1 MYLKLQIFVAI
12 VIIVYAILSL
22 KSAFKGKN
30 NLKIGI
36 YGILIIVGIDFL
48 RSDSFLLKA
57 LNSIGM
63 DFIDIILIGV
73 MLFFIYAFR
82 SDKPGTFMLSAI
94 FFFDGFAS
102 LNGYK
107 VWSKYQGWVRL
118 GTRGKI
124 FAFIVAFASLFA
136 FLFGKKSNQN
146 KLFFCKNCQ
155 MTFYFYEVKNLRCK
169 QCFGNLVDY
178 EHYLKQKFAHKNE
191 IFVNDKAGESKPRR
205 KNNKKRKKHR

>member
-1 MYLKLQIFVAI
+1 MLRQNSLINGL
-12 VIIVYAILSL
+12 LS
-22 KSAFKGKN
+22 S
-30 NLKIGI
+30 
-36 YGILIIVGIDFL
+36 V
-48 RSDSFLLKA
+48 
-57 LNSIGM
+57 GM
-63 DFIDIILIGV
+63 DYFDIIFICV

-82 SDKPGTFMLSAI
+82 SDKPGTFVLSAI
-94 FFFDGFAS
+94 SFFDGFAS

-155 MTFYFYEVKNLRCK
+155 KTFYFYEVKNLRCK
-169 QCFGNLVDY
+169 QCFGDLVDY
-178 EHYLKQKFAHKNE
+178 EHYLKQKYANKNE
-191 IFVNDKAGESKPRR
+191 IFTGDKVGKPKPR
-205 KNNKKRKKHR
+205 KNKRKKHK

>member
-1 MYLKLQIFVAI
+1 MSFVC
-12 VIIVYAILSL
+12 
-22 KSAFKGKN
+22 
-30 NLKIGI
+30 IGI
-36 YGILIIVGIDFL
+36 EMLRQNSLING
-48 RSDSFLLKA
+48 LL
-57 LNSIGM
+57 SSVGM
-63 DFIDIILIGV
+63 DYFDIIFICV

-94 FFFDGFAS
+94 SFFDGFAS

-107 VWSKYQGWVRL
+107 VWNKYQGWVRL

-155 MTFYFYEVKNLRCK
+155 KTFYFYEVKNLRCK

-178 EHYLKQKFAHKNE
+178 EHYLKQKYAHKNE
-191 IFVNDKAGESKPRR
+191 ILADDKAGKSKPR
-205 KNNKKRKKHR
+205 KNKRKKHK

>member
-73 MLFFIYAFR
+73 MLFFIYVFR
-82 SDKPGTFMLSAI
+82 SDKVGTFMMSAI

-155 MTFYFYEVKNLRCK
+155 KTFYFYEVKNLRCK

-178 EHYLKQKFAHKNE
+178 ERYLKQKYAHKNE
-191 IFVNDKAGESKPRR
+191 IFIDDKTDKAKPRK
-205 KNNKKRKKHR
+205 KNNKRKKHK

>member
-73 MLFFIYAFR
+73 MLFFIYVFR
-82 SDKPGTFMLSAI
+82 SDKVGTFMMSAI

-155 MTFYFYEVKNLRCK
+155 KTFYFYEIKNLRCK
-169 QCFGNLVDY
+169 QCFGDLVDY
-178 EHYLKQKFAHKNE
+178 EHYLKQKYANKNE
-191 IFVNDKAGESKPRR
+191 IFVKDKAGESKPRR
-205 KNNKKRKKHR
+205 KNNKKKKKA